1 MKFPPFVCL
10 DYYLLI
16 HVLIV
21 SPGAAS
27 VFLTIFICNAFIRF
41 ESPTVP
47 EVSPFFAQSSQ
58 P

>member
-1 MKFPPFVCL
+1 MKSPPFVCL

-16 HVLIV
+16 HVLVV

-27 VFLTIFICNAFIRF
+27 VFLTSFISNASIRF
-41 ESPTVP
+41 DSPTVP
-47 EVSPFFAQSSQ
+47 DVSPFFAQSSQ